1 MRAVDIIARKR
12 DGLALDD
19 EEIRWFIDQYSRDEL
34 PDYQASALLMAIYLR
49 GMDDRETATLTAAI
63 VESGQIL
70 DLSSLPGKI
79 VDKHSSGGV
88 GDKTTLVVGPIV
100 AAVGLP
106 VAKMSG
112 RGLGFTGGTIDKLES
127 IPGFKVNLTHD
138 RFMKQVE
145 QIGLVVA
152 GTSASL
158 APADGKLY
166 ALRDVTATVSS
177 LPLIA
182 SSIMSKKLAAG
193 ADAIVLDVKVGQGA
207 FMRTLDEARDLARA
221 MVAIGSRMGREVTAL
236 LSDMNQPLGRA
247 IGNALEVIEAVETL
261 HGEGPPDFAEHC
273 LAVSAHMILLGEKA
287 ATLEEAHEVAVEKLR
302 SGAAWQKFVAMVA
315 AQDGDTAYIED
326 PTRLPHSVI
335 VETIGAPAEGY
346 LASIDAREVGMTV
359 VELGGGRAR
368 KDEEIDPAV
377 GIVLRAKVGDHLTAG
392 APLFDLHASTQTQFT
407 AARDRLL
414 RALSWSNQPVEPP
427 PLFYDVISS
436 HQAG

>member
-12 DGLALDD
+12 DGQALDD
-19 EEIRWFIDQYSRDEL
+19 AEIRWFIDQYSKDEL
-34 PDYQASALLMAIYLR
+34 PDYQTSALLMAIYLR
-49 GMDDRETATLTAAI
+49 GMDDRETATLTAAM
-63 VESGQIL
+63 VESGQTL
-70 DLSSLPGKI
+70 DLASLPGKV

-100 AAVGLP
+100 AAAGLP

-127 IPGFKVNLTHD
+127 IPGFDVNLPHE

-145 QIGLVVA
+145 EVGLVIS

-207 FMRTLDEARDLARA
+207 FMQTLDEARALARA
-221 MVAIGSRMGREVTAL
+221 MVAIGARMERAVTAL

-247 IGNALEVIEAVETL
+247 IGNALEVVEAVETL
-261 HGEGPPDFAEHC
+261 HGQGPPDFEEHC

-287 ATLEEAHEVAVEKLR
+287 ATLEGAHELAEQQLR
-302 SGAAWQKFVAMVA
+302 SGAAWRKFVAMVA
-315 AQDGDTAYIED
+315 AQDGDTGYIED
-326 PTRLPHSVI
+326 CSILPRAAV
-335 VETIGAPAEGY
+335 VETIGAPSAGY
-346 LASIDAREVGMTV
+346 LAAIDAREVGTTV

-368 KDEEIDPAV
+368 KGDEIDPAV
-377 GIVLRAKVGDHLTAG
+377 GVVLRAKVGDHLIMD
-392 APLFDLHASTQTQFT
+392 APLFDLHASSMAQFA

-414 RALSWSNQPVEPP
+414 RALSWSDAPVEPP

-436 HQAG
+436 QKSV